1 MIETIA
7 ALVSVISLLLAAG
20 LLVVL
25 TIIDFRVRLLP
36 NRYVFP
42 FAVLGFVFHASLN
55 FTILPAE
62 SLIIGGLAGYI
73 LLFTIRALGNI
84 YYKQESLG
92 LGDVKLMGA
101 AGLWLGTEQL
111 MLALTIGA
119 TLSVLHGLIYALI
132 TRKSLRRLE
141 IPAGPG
147 LIGGII
153 VMIGWMLYSA
163 DYLAALQ
170 KLNFF

>member
-7 ALVSVISLLLAAG
+7 ALVSGISLLLAAG

-42 FAVLGFVFHASLN
+42 FAVLGLVFHASLN

-62 SLIIGGLAGYI
+62 SLVIGGLAGYV

-153 VMIGWMLYSA
+153 VMICWMLYDA
-163 DYLAALQ
+163 DYILALRV
-170 KLNFF
+170 